1 MLKKKIILSFN
12 AESPFGLDVKEE
24 YMVEHK
30 DAVIHAMKQ
39 PYELKEGDNYYFLPD
54 VSIPRFKIKSMC
66 EKFKVKSTRSS
77 ESADYIFIGS
87 LGSKSTSAM
96 STQEVTYDTYLK
108 MINPESNAML
118 DTLALD
124 FPKEFTV
131 THVDLLNKSKMF
143 DILIK
148 ESDTGHLQEWLQKQT
163 GRWKWFSFGFDTK
176 KFISLKSP
184 KLYTKLRYQD
194 EILSAVNSDSIIITD
209 DKRIELQAM
218 FNSNDADNI
227 ILAMEIM
234 ANSNYEESILNNYFL
249 LLDNLTRISNQQ
261 SSSHR
266 NFQGFLMFYGVDLRR
281 LSSKIN
287 TSETDS
293 IASILKDY
301 GKLTKENMEKLL
313 KYYAEKNGQFR
324 GNFCNN
330 ILVPNSEV
338 EYDG

>member
-1 MLKKKIILSFN
+1 MLKKRIILSFN
-12 AESPFGLDVKEE
+12 AESPFGLDVREE

-96 STQEVTYDTYLK
+96 STQEVTYDTYWK
-108 MINPESNAML
+108 MTHPESNGML
-118 DTLALD
+118 GELLLN
-124 FPKEFTV
+124 FPESFTI
-131 THVDLLNKSKMF
+131 THVDLLNKGKMF

-148 ESDTGHLQEWLQKQT
+148 ESDTGHLQDWLQKQI
-163 GRWKWFSFGFDTK
+163 GRWKWFSYGFDTK

-209 DKRIELQAM
+209 QKRTELQAM

-249 LLDNLTRISNQQ
+249 LVDNLGKISNQQ

-281 LSSKIN
+281 INSRIN
-287 TSETDS
+287 TNETDS
-293 IASILKDY
+293 IAGVLKDY

-313 KYYAEKNGQFR
+313 NYYAEKNGQFR

-330 ILVPNSEV
+330 LLVPNSEI